1 MFSRTI
7 SENDLKRFQ
16 RILRITNNLVADIWG
31 HRDRFVPA
39 KNIGIN
45 DIYVELDSQESI
57 NLIME

>member
-31 HRDRFVPA
+31 HIDRFVPT